1 MNGSDVVVE
10 VLPLGREA
18 MRVVNQ
24 RAQALAHEAF
34 TLLREQLRIK
44 ASEAICAGLDVH
56 SALAA
61 LTISELRLAVDG
73 HGFPTPPIGTP
84 SALTQGGNSPPARSL
99 VPGLGESPAF
109 SPVEGL

>member
-1 MNGSDVVVE
+1 M
-10 VLPLGREA
+10 
-18 MRVVNQ
+18 
-24 RAQALAHEAF
+24 
-34 TLLREQLRIK
+34 LREQLRIK

-84 SALTQGGNSPPARSL
+84 SALTQGGNSTPARSL